1 MPRADDP
8 KPLRRLRALAS
19 ALPEATEERTW
30 DHPTFRVRKKI
41 FATFGEHEGAHVISV
56 KQTKDQQAAWIEDPR
71 FFPASYVGR
80 FGWVTLYADDVDW
93 DTIAALVTDGYRQTA
108 PKTLVKRLDAGG

>member
-1 MPRADDP
+1 MPPRDDP
-8 KPLRRLRALAS
+8 RPLLRLRALAS

-41 FATFGEHEGAHVISV
+41 FATFGERGSAHVISV
-56 KQTKDQQAAWIEDPR
+56 KQAKDQQAAWIEDPR

-93 DTIAALVTDGYRQTA
+93 QAVEALVIDGYRQTA
-108 PKTLVKRLDAGG
+108 PKTLVKQLDAGG